1 MNSDVNKG
9 IIIGLILSISLIRFL
24 ALDTTDTHPY
34 IDGAYICRDF
44 SRDLIL
50 SASKYHIYLDY
61 IYVPER
67 NHMMVGVYNPL
78 EESIEIIEPQTDEII
93 GYIQEDDEDYVRIPV
108 WDNYLYYSN
117 IKIAWDAYICDLTQ
131 CFH

>member
-1 MNSDVNKG
+1 MKNINRFIV
-9 IIIGLILSISLIRFL
+9 IGLILTISLTQFL
-24 ALDTTDTHPY
+24 ALDTTDTHTY
-34 IDGAYICRDF
+34 IDGTYVCRDY

-61 IYVPER
+61 IYVAEK
-67 NHMMVGVYNPL
+67 NHMMVGLYNPL
-78 EESIEIIEPQTDEII
+78 EQSIVIIEPQTDEII

-117 IKIAWDAYICDLTQ
+117 IKIA
-131 CFH
+131 

>member
-1 MNSDVNKG
+1 MKIFG
-9 IIIGLILSISLIRFL
+9 ILAIGILLSVSLSQFL
-24 ALDTTDTHPY
+24 MMDSTDSHPY
-34 IDGAYICRDF
+34 IDGAYVCRDF

-61 IYVPER
+61 IYVPEK
-67 NHMMVGVYNPL
+67 NHMMVGLYNPL
-78 EESIEIIEPQTDEII
+78 AESIEIIEPQTDEII

-117 IKIAWDAYICDLTQ
+117 IKIA
-131 CFH
+131 